1 MFTSCLK
8 NVMASAIMTL
18 RREKLESVKG
28 LLLSRREALARD
40 LRQATQ
46 DFIDD
51 EPAFAD
57 AVDQAAADVDR
68 TLSMNLK
75 NRERG
80 VLRQID
86 EALRRIESGAFGKCE
101 QCEEDISEA
110 RIKAFPFTTLCID
123 CKAELESEQRRVSI
137 LREYD

>member
-1 MFTSCLK
+1 
-8 NVMASAIMTL
+8 MAPYMTL

-51 EPAFAD
+51 EPSFAD
-57 AVDQAAADVDR
+57 SVDQASADVDR

-80 VLRQID
+80 VLKQID
-86 EALRRIESGAFGKCE
+86 EALRRIESGEFGKCE
-101 QCEEDISEA
+101 QCEEEISEA

-123 CKAELESEQRRVSI
+123 CKAELESEQRRISSF
-137 LREYD
+137 REYD

>member
-1 MFTSCLK
+1 
-8 NVMASAIMTL
+8 MTL

-28 LLLSRREALARD
+28 LLISQREALARD

-57 AVDQAAADVDR
+57 SVDQAAADVDR
-68 TLSMNLK
+68 TFAMNLK
-75 NRERG
+75 NRERE

-86 EALRRIESGAFGKCE
+86 EALRRIEAGAFGQCE
-101 QCEEDISEA
+101 QCDEEISEA

-123 CKAELESEQRRVSI
+123 CKAELESEQRRISLV
-137 LREYD
+137 REYE

>member
-1 MFTSCLK
+1 
-8 NVMASAIMTL
+8 MTL

-57 AVDQAAADVDR
+57 SVDQAAADVDR

-86 EALRRIESGAFGKCE
+86 EALRRIESGEFGKCE
-101 QCEEDISEA
+101 QCEEEISEA

-123 CKAELESEQRRVSI
+123 CKAELESEQRRISSV
-137 LREYD
+137 RDYE

>member
-1 MFTSCLK
+1 
-8 NVMASAIMTL
+8 MASAIMTL